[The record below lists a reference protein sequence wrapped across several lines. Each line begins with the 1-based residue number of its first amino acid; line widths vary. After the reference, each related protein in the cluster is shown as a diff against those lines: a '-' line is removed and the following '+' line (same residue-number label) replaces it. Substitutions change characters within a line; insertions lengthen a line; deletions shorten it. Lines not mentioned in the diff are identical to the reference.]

1 MRRTEKYMCKIP
13 KDPIMLL
20 SFVNL
25 KLRDECSTLDVF
37 CENYNITQEIL
48 TKSLSSI
55 DYYYVKS
62 ENQFK

>member
-1 MRRTEKYMCKIP
+1 MCKIP

-37 CENYNITQEIL
+37 CENYNITQEML
-48 TKSLSSI
+48 TKNLSSI
-55 DYYYVKS
+55 DYHYVKS

>member
-1 MRRTEKYMCKIP
+1 MYQIP

-25 KLRDECSTLDVF
+25 KLRDECSDLDVF
-37 CENYNITQEIL
+37 CENYNVSQEVL
-48 TKSLSSI
+48 AKRLASI
-55 DYYYVKS
+55 DYHYVIS

>member
-1 MRRTEKYMCKIP
+1 MCKIP